1 MTSTTP
7 TSKRGG
13 ARLSS
18 TESRIAK
25 IRRVSQIMALG
36 YSSDIAC
43 KRAGTSFVNVRK
55 WAKELGIKFDH

>member
-1 MTSTTP
+1 MTSTT
-7 TSKRGG
+7 SSQRGG

-25 IRRVSQIMALG
+25 IRRVRQIVALG